1 MVIDTD
7 HLVNQIHAQVEGVA
21 ETGFPM
27 DVFPERIQKIIYDL
41 VTYENYNLEYTAS
54 IILSAYATAIG
65 NTYHVKIKGNW
76 VSSCALF
83 MILVGRPGL
92 GKTPPLGFLYQPI
105 RENDRLL
112 LDKAHKEYDLYAQQQ
127 TVKKDGEVMEPM
139 EKPRLVQTIISDFT
153 PEAML
158 SIHYDNPRG
167 IVLLVDEVVA
177 LFNSVKRYSAKSNL
191 IEDLLSAYSGQPL
204 KAVRKSEAF
213 PMSICHPCINL
224 IGGIQ
229 TNILDEIFKKEYE
242 ANGLTDRFLFVFP
255 KNKKIPKWQVGID
268 QRKRPNTM
276 ATWTY
281 YIQKVLNIPIQLSE
295 DGVTA
300 NPKEILMTEE
310 AMKYFYHW
318 NNTIIDKVNAIEDD
332 NEVESRQ
339 MKLNGNAARLALILQ
354 VIRWST
360 GECQLDAIDI
370 DSVIGAIRLIDY
382 FEESYQRAKASTPSE
397 SMPRNGDDW
406 LSLVGDSFT
415 SAEAEAAGMRLGLSR
430 RTVYS
435 SLKRLSECSHPSI
448 KREKQ
453 GVYSKIVT
461 DCTSAQ
467 CTSAL
472 SDSDVSEPFCEKEV
486 QSAEVQSATDAQ
498 KGGNNE

>member
-1 MVIDTD
+1 
-7 HLVNQIHAQVEGVA
+7 
-21 ETGFPM
+21 
-27 DVFPERIQKIIYDL
+27 
-41 VTYENYNLEYTAS
+41 
-54 IILSAYATAIG
+54 
-65 NTYHVKIKGNW
+65 
-76 VSSCALF
+76 
-83 MILVGRPGL
+83 
-92 GKTPPLGFLYQPI
+92 
-105 RENDRLL
+105 
-112 LDKAHKEYDLYAQQQ
+112 
-127 TVKKDGEVMEPM
+127 
-139 EKPRLVQTIISDFT
+139 
-153 PEAML
+153 
-158 SIHYDNPRG
+158 
-167 IVLLVDEVVA
+167 
-177 LFNSVKRYSAKSNL
+177 
-191 IEDLLSAYSGQPL
+191 
-204 KAVRKSEAF
+204 
-213 PMSICHPCINL
+213 
-224 IGGIQ
+224 
-229 TNILDEIFKKEYE
+229 
-242 ANGLTDRFLFVFP
+242 
-255 KNKKIPKWQVGID
+255 
-268 QRKRPNTM
+268 M

-300 NPKEILMTEE
+300 NPKEIQMTED

>member
-41 VTYENYNLEYTAS
+41 VTYENYNMEYTAS

-127 TVKKDGEVMEPM
+127 LAKKDGEVKEPM

-191 IEDLLSAYSGQPL
+191 IEDLLSAYSGQPI
-204 KAVRKSEAF
+204 KAVRKTEAF
-213 PMSICHPCINL
+213 PMSIPRPCINL

-229 TNILDEIFKKEYE
+229 TNILDEIFRKEYV

-255 KNKKIPKWQVGID
+255 KNKKIPEWQLGID
-268 QRKRPNTM
+268 QKQRPDTMNT
-276 ATWTY
+276 WSWY
-281 YIQKVLNIPIQLSE
+281 VNKVLNIHFQLCE

-300 NPKEILMTEE
+300 NPKVLEMTKD
-310 AMKYFYHW
+310 AKNYFYCW
-318 NNTIIDKVNAIEDD
+318 NNEIIDRVNAIEDD

-354 VIRWST
+354 VIRWSA
-360 GECQLDAIDI
+360 GECQMDAIDLI
-370 DSVIGAIRLIDY
+370 SVKGAISLIDY
-382 FEESYQRAKASTPSE
+382 FEESYQRVKACTITEPNSKS
-397 SMPRNGDDW
+397 SDDW
-406 LSLVGDSFT
+406 LELVGDTFT
-415 SAEAEAAGMRLGLSR
+415 SADAEAAAMSIGLSR

-435 SLKRLSECSHPSI
+435 SLKRLCESFHPTVI
-448 KREKQ
+448 RVKQ
-453 GVYSKIVT
+453 GVYSKIVY
-461 DCTSAQ
+461 DFTSAQ

-472 SDSDVSEPFCEKEV
+472 SDSDSSEPFSEKEV
-486 QSAEVQSATDAQ
+486 QSAEVQSASGAQ
-498 KGGNNE
+498 EGGSDE

>member
-1 MVIDTD
+1 M
-7 HLVNQIHAQVEGVA
+7 
-21 ETGFPM
+21 P
-27 DVFPERIQKIIYDL
+27 
-41 VTYENYNLEYTAS
+41 S
-54 IILSAYATAIG
+54 IS
-65 NTYHVKIKGNW
+65 
-76 VSSCALF
+76 
-83 MILVGRPGL
+83 
-92 GKTPPLGFLYQPI
+92 
-105 RENDRLL
+105 
-112 LDKAHKEYDLYAQQQ
+112 
-127 TVKKDGEVMEPM
+127 
-139 EKPRLVQTIISDFT
+139 
-153 PEAML
+153 
-158 SIHYDNPRG
+158 
-167 IVLLVDEVVA
+167 
-177 LFNSVKRYSAKSNL
+177 
-191 IEDLLSAYSGQPL
+191 
-204 KAVRKSEAF
+204 
-213 PMSICHPCINL
+213 HPCINL

-229 TNILDEIFKKEYE
+229 TNILSEIFKKEYE

-268 QRKRPNTM
+268 QNKRPNTM

-354 VIRWST
+354 VIRCST
-360 GECQLDAIDI
+360 GECQMDAIDI

-382 FEESYQRAKASTPSE
+382 FEESYQRVKATYPTE
-397 SMPRNGDDW
+397 SFSKSGDDW
-406 LSLVGDSFT
+406 LMLVGDSFT
-415 SAEAEAAGMRLGLSR
+415 SAEAEIAGMSLGLSR

-435 SLKRLSECSHPSI
+435 SLKRLSESCHPAI

-472 SDSDVSEPFCEKEV
+472 SDSGKPASCSEKKV
-486 QSAEVQSATDAQ
+486 QSAEVQSADDAQ
-498 KGGNNE
+498 EGGCNE